1 MFFVL
6 FLPFLLPLYTKRRRV
21 YARSDKRTSSS
32 RKNLLQTRI
41 FNRNNI
47 RQEECD
53 SRPRSTIPTRSGKW
67 ESDKLPLY
75 PVLQEILKDD
85 SPQRGNNGRSGGGL
99 NTDLRIRVSPPIRS
113 RREGF
118 HLELLA
124 RKCSKLILTFA

>member
-1 MFFVL
+1 MRLKAQVHD
-6 FLPFLLPLYTKRRRV
+6 PNSIREMG
-21 YARSDKRTSSS
+21 KRT
-32 RKNLLQTRI
+32 
-41 FNRNNI
+41 
-47 RQEECD
+47 E
-53 SRPRSTIPTRSGKW
+53 
-67 ESDKLPLY
+67 LPLY

-124 RKCSKLILTFA
+124 RKCSKLMLTFA